1 MHEILGKL
9 RTIVALVLAF
19 GVSSLPACSTMGGG
33 MGHLIDVPFSFSQ
46 ATTST

>member
-1 MHEILGKL
+1 MKSIFGKAKAV
-9 RTIVALVLAF
+9 VAIVLAF

-33 MGHLIDVPFSFSQ
+33 MGHLIDVPFSSQ